1 MKKLLAFLLCLVI
14 LVSVFSG
21 CKGNDKTD
29 SGKINIVTTI
39 FPIYDWVKN
48 ITGDKAD
55 VSLLIDNGVDV
66 HSFQPS
72 ALDIVNISGCDMFIY
87 VGGESDNWVEDAL
100 SERVNKDMVCVNL
113 MDELKEDIKEDE
125 VKDGMPKEKSDD
137 KEYDEHIWL
146 SLKNAEKVCKT
157 VCGKLKKAD
166 SKNKKYYEENEKS
179 YINKLNT
186 LDKKFS
192 GVVKKSKTNTMVF
205 GDRFPLRY
213 FVDDYKINYYAAFAG
228 CSAETEASFKTIAF
242 LARKVDEYKL
252 NSIFT
257 IETSDGKIAR
267 TIKNNTKSRNQK
279 ILKFNSMQSIT
290 SKDIKNK
297 VTYLSVMEDNLK
309 VLKQGLNN

>member
-113 MDELKEDIKEDE
+113 MDELKEDIKEEE

-157 VCGKLKKAD
+157 VCDKLKKAD
-166 SKNKKYYEENEKS
+166 SKNKKNYEENEKS